1 MKHQSSVGGR
11 IDVRCGSPA
20 SNVRAAYKQWMV
32 TKGVRDLDPDF
43 RPAGAGMHDEAQA
56 LVPEALETPGMNGC
70 GAVAHVPIHRL
81 PWASTACVGLIAGF
95 LAAFCAIVGM
105 DSSPMRVQVM
115 VFAISL
121 FMGPAPQKCLAGTNI
136 FRRLMAH

>member
-1 MKHQSSVGGR
+1 MEHQSSVGGR

-43 RPAGAGMHDEAQA
+43 RPASAGMHDEAQA
-56 LVPEALETPGMNGC
+56 LVPEALETPWHEWLWGC
-70 GAVAHVPIHRL
+70 RPRSDPPFAVGKHCPR
-81 PWASTACVGLIAGF
+81 GLIAGF

>member
-1 MKHQSSVGGR
+1 
-11 IDVRCGSPA
+11 
-20 SNVRAAYKQWMV
+20 
-32 TKGVRDLDPDF
+32 
-43 RPAGAGMHDEAQA
+43 
-56 LVPEALETPGMNGC
+56 MNGC

-81 PWASTACVGLIAGF
+81 PWASTACEGLIAGF

-121 FMGPAPQKCLAGTNI
+121 FMGRLRRNDLLARTY
-136 FRRLMAH
+136 LDD